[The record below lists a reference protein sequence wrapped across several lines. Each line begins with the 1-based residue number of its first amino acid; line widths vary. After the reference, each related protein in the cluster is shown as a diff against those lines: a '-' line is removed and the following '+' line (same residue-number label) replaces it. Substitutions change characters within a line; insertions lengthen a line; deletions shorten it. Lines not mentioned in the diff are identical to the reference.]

1 MKKGQKNWPKSG
13 APHKCLAPNLLR
25 GCCKYNQY
33 LLNDKQKCQ
42 AFHLTLSEVPAG
54 GESYT
59 LRTER
64 KNAKRV

>member
-1 MKKGQKNWPKSG
+1 MGNK
-13 APHKCLAPNLLR
+13 
-25 GCCKYNQY
+25 
-33 LLNDKQKCQ
+33 KCQ
-42 AFHLTLSEVPAG
+42 AYHLTLSEVPAG